1 MLTYMFSFQP
11 SQFTMKKIPL
21 ITNNTGS
28 FFRKKGPWISNNRI
42 MVNKIEWLKFP
53 VDRMYNVRNNLAN

>member
-1 MLTYMFSFQP
+1 
-11 SQFTMKKIPL
+11 
-21 ITNNTGS
+21 
-28 FFRKKGPWISNNRI
+28 